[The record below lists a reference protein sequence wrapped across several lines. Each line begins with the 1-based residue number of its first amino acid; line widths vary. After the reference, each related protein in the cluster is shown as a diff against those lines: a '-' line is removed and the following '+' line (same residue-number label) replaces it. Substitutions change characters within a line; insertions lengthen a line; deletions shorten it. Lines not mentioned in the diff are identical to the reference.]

1 MNVEQIRNIELSELI
16 DLGEFDCEGCGK
28 KHATGV
34 GRVIIEKGAVEKL
47 PELLRQAGAKKPFIL
62 SGHDTFAA
70 AGEKVCAVLDG
81 AGIPY
86 SKYVFPVSPVR
97 PTEFSV
103 GSAMLHYDHSCDFLI
118 AVGSGVINDT
128 TKILT
133 RMAGTR
139 YIIVATAPS
148 MDGFVSAT
156 SSMDRDGLKTTI
168 NSTAAWGVIGDL
180 DILCNAPMHLLRAG
194 VGDML
199 AKITSLVEWK
209 LAAVIVGEE
218 YCPVIAGLVE
228 NALNKVMTHAEG
240 LLNRDPE
247 AVRSVMEGL
256 LIAGIGMNFAGVSRP
271 ASGMEHYFS
280 HIWDMRSLAF
290 EDAVFEQHGIQA
302 GMGTLYTLMAYEKFL
317 ELCKAPDEEK
327 ALAYVKN
334 FSNDAWNA
342 QLLQFIGE
350 GAQAMIEG
358 ENREHKYCPVKHAAR
373 IKVIEAHWAEIIAII
388 RTLPSSAEIRALM
401 EKIGFPTSAACIGYD
416 DSMVKTTFTMTKDIR
431 DKYVGTRLFWDLGV
445 LEEVADAT
453 FGC

>member
-1 MNVEQIRNIELSELI
+1 MNVEQIKNIELSELI
-16 DLGEFDCEGCGK
+16 NLGEFDCEGCGK

-97 PTEFSV
+97 PTEFTV

>member
-97 PTEFSV
+97 PTEFTV

-194 VGDML
+194 VGDVL

-302 GMGTLYTLMAYEKFL
+302 GMGRVK
-317 ELCKAPDEEK
+317 KRVDEQQE
-327 ALAYVKN
+327 
-334 FSNDAWNA
+334 
-342 QLLQFIGE
+342 
-350 GAQAMIEG
+350 
-358 ENREHKYCPVKHAAR
+358 REASESDPR
-373 IKVIEAHWAEIIAII
+373 
-388 RTLPSSAEIRALM
+388 
-401 EKIGFPTSAACIGYD
+401 
-416 DSMVKTTFTMTKDIR
+416 
-431 DKYVGTRLFWDLGV
+431 
-445 LEEVADAT
+445 
-453 FGC
+453 